1 MPKKTLTIL
10 IISFSVVVI
19 GLFAAAFFLSRNAG
33 APSGI
38 ATSTGGSLFPVE
50 SGGRLGGVG
59 MGTTSQTGVGAGG
72 IAAPLPALRQIT
84 SVPVAGAIPF
94 ARNGKTYVR
103 YVEKSTGNV
112 YETDA
117 ASFGN
122 NRLTNT
128 TIPRVA
134 RALWGKS
141 GSQVIIEYLDEN
153 TAKIKNFGA
162 KINEEK
168 KTLEGAFLRDA
179 ISEMAVAPDTDRIF
193 YTVPFGADTIGSVA
207 NFDGTKTTNLL
218 TSPFSE
224 WLVSWPYSK
233 IIAFATKPS
242 FAAVGYLYFLN
253 TQTDAFDKIVGG
265 VSGLSALVSPDG
277 KYIAYSESVENSF
290 TLNLFAVS
298 DKTSSRLPVSTLSEK
313 CVWANDA
320 ITLYCAAPSVIP
332 PGGYPDVWYQGLVSF
347 SDTIWKMN
355 TKTGFVDLV
364 IAAEDSARE
373 PIDVIQ
379 PTLSPDGG
387 YLIFINKKDQSLWS
401 LKLAS

>member
-10 IISFSVVVI
+10 IIASSIVVI

-33 APSGI
+33 TPSGV

-50 SGGRLGGVG
+50 TGGSRPGGAG
-59 MGTTSQTGVGAGG
+59 MGTTSQTGAGAGG
-72 IAAPLPALRQIT
+72 IAAPLPILRQIT
-84 SVPVAGAIPF
+84 SVPVAGAIPI
-94 ARNGKTYVR
+94 ARDGKTYIR

-112 YETDA
+112 YETEA

-141 GSQVIIEYLDEN
+141 GSQVLIEYLDEN
-153 TAKIKNFGA
+153 TGGIKNFGA

-168 KTLEGAFLRDA
+168 KALEGTFLRDA
-179 ISEMAVAPDTDRIF
+179 ISEIAVAPDTDRIF
-193 YTVPFGADTIGSVA
+193 YTVPFSADTIGSAA
-207 NFDGTKTTNLL
+207 NFDGTKTTNLF

-233 IIAFATKPS
+233 IIAFTTKPS
-242 FAAVGYLYFLN
+242 FAAAGYLYFLN
-253 TQTDAFDKIVGG
+253 TQTEAFDKIMGG
-265 VSGLSALVSPDG
+265 VAGLSALVSPDG
-277 KYIAYSESVENSF
+277 KYVVYSESFQNSF
-290 TLNLFAVS
+290 TLNLFTVS
-298 DKTSSRLPVSTLSEK
+298 DKTSSRLPVSTLPEK
-313 CVWANDA
+313 CVWGNDA
-320 ITLYCAAPSVIP
+320 VTLYCAAPSVIP

-373 PIDVIQ
+373 PIDVVQ
-379 PTLSPDGG
+379 PMLSPDGG

-401 LKLAS
+401 LKL